1 MATTK
6 KMSTTPKK
14 TEVEETV
21 VEEQVVEKAPAKK
34 KYAAD
39 DPVSTT
45 SVTSGLLIMEGLKT
59 GILYR
64 WIDAGDN
71 VDVEYADIMAAIRSG
86 SNYIY
91 KPRFVIDNEDIVSD
105 YKNIREMYDNL
116 YDKEDLKKVL
126 TLPAD
131 QMKKVILQFPEGV
144 KKTIQSMAITAIERK
159 ELDSIQRIKTLDEIF
174 GTQMLIKLTT

>member
-14 TEVEETV
+14 TEVDETV

-45 SVTSGLLIMEGLKT
+45 YVTSGLLIMEGLKT

-64 WIDAGDN
+64 WIDAGDK

-105 YKNIREMYDNL
+105 YNNIREMYDNL

-131 QMKKVILQFPEGV
+131 QMKKVILQLPEGV
-144 KKTIQSMAITAIERK
+144 KKTVQSMAITAIERK